1 MPRVRITTPFA
12 CKRPFHWISMKSR
25 LARVARDTSKFQN
38 WTHLTTNCHCYMAE
52 VFLQI
57 RRKTLSNQSIRMK
70 KIFFGYKQKSRT
82 PSSTMNH
89 ISRLEQIS
97 IMFFSKQ
104 NLWYLY
110 SMNNNMSW
118 LFSEILIVKNFKVKN
133 KIKDLKSI
141 KSL

>member
-1 MPRVRITTPFA
+1 MVPHVRITTPFA

-25 LARVARDTSKFQN
+25 LARVARETSKFQN
-38 WTHLTTNCHCYMAE
+38 WTHLTTNCRCYMAE
-52 VFLQI
+52 VLQI

-82 PSSTMNH
+82 PSSTVNH

-118 LFSEILIVKNFKVKN
+118 KFSEILIV
-133 KIKDLKSI
+133 LKEFQS
-141 KSL
+141 KK